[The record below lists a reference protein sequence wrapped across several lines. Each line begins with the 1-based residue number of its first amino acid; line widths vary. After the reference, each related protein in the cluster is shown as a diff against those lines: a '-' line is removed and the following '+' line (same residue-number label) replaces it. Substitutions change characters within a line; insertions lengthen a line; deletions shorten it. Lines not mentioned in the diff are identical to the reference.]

1 MKFQPFKICSS
12 LAGLALLSLSL
23 FFLCVFSCVGL
34 FPKAAFGLPATEIDS
49 ITQHLDEHKQVLTP
63 IAKAITFS
71 ESESYRQDFAD
82 ACKKGREAIDKSVA
96 EGKGKSLAIVSDLD
110 ETLLDNRPFFETI
123 KDKTEDQISWTA
135 FEEWQKKCQAK
146 PLKPTQELLAYAR
159 SKGVAIFFVTG
170 RMERLRRITIE
181 NLVKYGIAY
190 DGLYMRANG
199 DEQDASK
206 MKSAYR
212 NQIEGMGFEIVVNIG
227 DQYSDLWGGH
237 SRDCEKL
244 PNKIYFIR

>member
-1 MKFQPFKICSS
+1 MARQFFTPRATW
-12 LAGLALLSLSL
+12 LNGLALASLSL
-23 FFLCVFSCVGL
+23 GL
-34 FPKAAFGLPATEIDS
+34 MLAPGKPLAQQASALPAAEIES
-49 ITQHLDEHKQVLTP
+49 ITKKLDQHKQVLTP
-63 IAKAITFS
+63 IASAIKFT
-71 ESESYRQDFAD
+71 EGETYRHDFD
-82 ACKKGREAIDKSVA
+82 EACKSGRAAVDKALA

-123 KDKTEDQISWTA
+123 KDKSEDQISWTA
-135 FEEWQKKCQAK
+135 FEEWQKTCKAR
-146 PLKPTQELLAYAR
+146 PLKPTQELLTYAR

-181 NLVKYGIAY
+181 NLLEHGIAY
-190 DGLYMRANG
+190 DGLYMRKDG
-199 DEQDASK
+199 DEQDAST

-212 NQIEGMGFEIVVNIG
+212 KQIEAMGFEIVVNIG

-237 SRDCEKL
+237 SIDCEKL